1 MKKNFKLNSSI
12 KAVIATV
19 LMFLFMTI
27 IITLSVNFPKIMLI
41 VLFLL
46 SFCLFGYS
54 MYRIFKSYFELKN
67 K

>member
-27 IITLSVNFPKIMLI
+27 IITLSVNFPKIMMI

>member
-1 MKKNFKLNSSI
+1 MKKNFKLNSGI

>member
-1 MKKNFKLNSSI
+1 MKKFFKLNSGI